1 VKRLHALLLS
11 TLLAQACAVP
21 AAAPQQTAAPQVA
34 PGAWQEPAQL
44 RDFPEGRLAIDRQG
58 GRDDFR
64 IWLADTPERS
74 QQGLMFVR
82 DLPAD
87 RGMLF
92 PLATERPMSMWMKN
106 TYIPLDMLFIGR
118 GGRIVSIA
126 ENTTPLS
133 TAIVD
138 SGAPVLGV
146 LELRGGESRRRGI
159 RIGDVVRH
167 PHFDALD

>member
-1 VKRLHALLLS
+1 MPLLPIVS
-11 TLLAQACAVP
+11 I
-21 AAAPQQTAAPQVA
+21 
-34 PGAWQEPAQL
+34 GA
-44 RDFPEGRLAIDRQG
+44 G
-58 GRDDFR
+58 
-64 IWLADTPERS
+64 ADTPIEDLARFPQS
-74 QQGLMFVR
+74 EVTVETAAGTQSTYRVWVADTEARQRQGLMFVR

-87 RGMLF
+87 QGMLF
-92 PLATERPMSMWMKN
+92 IHPAPRPAAFWMKN

-159 RIGDVVRH
+159 RIGIDIDPMSFV
-167 PHFDALD
+167 

>member
-1 VKRLHALLLS
+1 MTRHALTIILCAF
-11 TLLAQACAVP
+11 LALVP
-21 AAAPQQTAAPQVA
+21 TVLRAEEALTKI
-34 PGAWQEPAQL
+34 EPLTIAT
-44 RDFPEGRLAIDRQG
+44 DGDATMFTVEI
-58 GRDDFR
+58 
-64 IWLADTPERS
+64 ADTDMSRER
-74 QQGLMFVR
+74 GLMFR
-82 DLPAD
+82 QRLPED

-92 PLATERPMSMWMKN
+92 DFGEPRPVSMWMKN

-159 RIGDVVRH
+159 RIGDIVRH
-167 PHFDALD
+167 PHFDAAD